1 MRRLTNKKA
10 GSIVVFSLMIL
21 SIMIALTQQLLK
33 SVYVSSSFIRAM
45 VDRERAEMIA
55 LGGVNVALEL
65 LKLQLKDK
73 EEKKTGAEQ
82 SPPSNEQSGQEKDKK
97 EDSGTKKF
105 LRRVLPYM
113 NRWMTFSLDEAIDGV
128 AGEVKICISCEHG
141 KININEIY
149 DFKKE
154 EFRKEYENLLKTL
167 EIKGQLPAGEL
178 FNRLLEFFKKKKRRI
193 EDISELYEIKGI
205 DTLNIFYQPPN
216 ISSNEKEKSQPNKH
230 LALQD
235 LFTIWTDDYLLEP
248 LMFSDALCALF
259 ALRRPMANDAQIMKD
274 RFKQVIDTF
283 QPTWGLNWQDHWRF
297 LQPMYDEKRKLVNGI
312 EAIFSKQFGPTVYSV
327 LSSGKVGD
335 VEQQLLAI
343 VKKVETQDPL
353 VTKNKKDG
361 QQKKDEF
368 KVVRAYWI

>member
-1 MRRLTNKKA
+1 
-10 GSIVVFSLMIL
+10 
-21 SIMIALTQQLLK
+21 
-33 SVYVSSSFIRAM
+33 
-45 VDRERAEMIA
+45 
-55 LGGVNVALEL
+55 
-65 LKLQLKDK
+65 
-73 EEKKTGAEQ
+73 
-82 SPPSNEQSGQEKDKK
+82 
-97 EDSGTKKF
+97 
-105 LRRVLPYM
+105 
-113 NRWMTFSLDEAIDGV
+113 
-128 AGEVKICISCEHG
+128 
-141 KININEIY
+141 
-149 DFKKE
+149 
-154 EFRKEYENLLKTL
+154 
-167 EIKGQLPAGEL
+167 
-178 FNRLLEFFKKKKRRI
+178 
-193 EDISELYEIKGI
+193 
-205 DTLNIFYQPPN
+205 
-216 ISSNEKEKSQPNKH
+216 
-230 LALQD
+230 
-235 LFTIWTDDYLLEP
+235 
-248 LMFSDALCALF
+248 MFSDALCALF